1 MKEILFFSEHTF
13 GQVSLATI
21 NEDKENSVMFVFKL
35 VTSGHTYSVLTYI
48 KVLVVM
54 TPVSM
59 LLMIGHVYK
68 TGTAKQIEV
77 H

>member
-1 MKEILFFSEHTF
+1 MFFSEHTF
-13 GQVSLATI
+13 GQVSPATM
-21 NEDKENSVMFVFKL
+21 NEDKVTSVMYVSKL
-35 VTSGHTYSVLTYI
+35 VTSGHTYSVLTCI

-59 LLMIGHVYK
+59 LLMIGHLYK